1 MDKTIDENIN
11 GPAETV
17 VGPSVKIQGDLNSEG
32 NIKIEG
38 QVSGK
43 VKTSQSVFVIP
54 GAKINA
60 DILAG
65 NAVVGGEVQGN
76 LKITGHLILQ
86 STAKIMGDISCQIF
100 RVEDGAQFSGKCS
113 MGTNGAMTPVVN
125 GKKGPG
131 AKLEHEIE
139 PEE

>member
-1 MDKTIDENIN
+1 
-11 GPAETV
+11 
-17 VGPSVKIQGDLNSEG
+17 
-32 NIKIEG
+32 
-38 QVSGK
+38 
-43 VKTSQSVFVIP
+43 
-54 GAKINA
+54 
-60 DILAG
+60 LAG

-113 MGTNGAMTPVVN
+113 MGTNGAMAPVVN